1 MDEAQTCSDFCQSA
15 HTAMLSTKG
24 PYKGK
29 GKGKGHKG
37 RYPVRPS
44 NLSIEDRRRKLQELK
59 SKTECK
65 DCGKKG
71 HWKGDRQCTMTKTAH
86 IATNHINA
94 ASDAS
99 SSATAAT
106 TDLVRSSGKGEYRQP
121 VHNSGRRAARMSGL
135 FSQNHDG
142 FIAGKEDDSSD
153 NDEPPALVDCPIA
166 AEALAESSSDEDVQN
181 QVSNFDPQ
189 QRSVICKNLGSSSTP
204 WTQTDACLPIVHD

>member
-71 HWKGDRQCTMTKTAH
+71 HWKGDKQCTMTKTAH

-94 ASDAS
+94 ASNAS

-106 TDLVRSSGKGEYRQP
+106 TDLVRSSGKGKYRQP
-121 VHNSGRRAARMSGL
+121 VHNSGRKRFGPCF
-135 FSQNHDG
+135 FSPPPLCLLCMPWREEEASLG
-142 FIAGKEDDSSD
+142 PPTLCSSRGTSD
-153 NDEPPALVDCPIA
+153 HACSCST
-166 AEALAESSSDEDVQN
+166 SSLQ
-181 QVSNFDPQ
+181 
-189 QRSVICKNLGSSSTP
+189 
-204 WTQTDACLPIVHD
+204 ACAFAWKTLTIR